1 MQSCITCQVPIYD
14 SQISFIMRLSTMLK
28 LSIQFLKRRKKN
40 NPKVEVYH
48 SFIEEKK
55 PEKKH
60 SIRYYLSNFK
70 DNLVRELPK
79 ILTIVGVYAIS
90 VPPVI
95 LICGPILGTV
105 IVVLFTGALLQY
117 WWHDQCDVV

>member
-1 MQSCITCQVPIYD
+1 MVE
-14 SQISFIMRLSTMLK
+14 
-28 LSIQFLKRRKKN
+28 LSIQFLKRRKEN
-40 NPKVEVYH
+40 NPKVVFH

-60 SIRYYLSNFK
+60 HSIRYYLSNFK
-70 DNLVRELPK
+70 YNLVRELPK
-79 ILTIVGVYAIS
+79 ILTILGVYAIS